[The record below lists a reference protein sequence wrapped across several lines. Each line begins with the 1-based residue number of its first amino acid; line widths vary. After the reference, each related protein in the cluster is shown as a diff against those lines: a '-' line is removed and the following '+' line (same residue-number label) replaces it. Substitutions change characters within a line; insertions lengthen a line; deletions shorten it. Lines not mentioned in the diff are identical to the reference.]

1 MKKVILATSLFLFM
15 FSGMALAYD
24 RGHVYINGRVNA
36 IYSDSIDIS
45 GVNYTIDTE
54 CKVIIQYK
62 AKNAFHEKAA
72 RLSDIH
78 RGDSVYAKKIGTVL
92 YEIIIE
98 GWKR

>member
-1 MKKVILATSLFLFM
+1 MKRIVSAVILFLFIL
-15 FSGMALAYD
+15 SGMALAYD
-24 RGHVYINGRVNA
+24 RGHVYIYGRVDA

-62 AKNAFHEKAA
+62 AKNAFHEKTA

>member
-1 MKKVILATSLFLFM
+1 MKKIILVTSLFLFL
-15 FSGMALAYD
+15 FSGISLAYD
-24 RGHVYINGRVNA
+24 RGHVYIHGRVDA

-45 GVNYTIDTE
+45 GVNYTIATE

-92 YEIIIE
+92 YEIIVE